1 MTSGA
6 DLRAAREGAGLSLAQ
21 MARRTHFTRSY
32 LSMIETGK
40 RPVSDEVVAV
50 YERVLGVPLSAPGD
64 PVRVAHE
71 WLLAD
76 SPAAVHTRAGRQIG
90 TSLVEEL
97 GRRAVELRRLDDVVS
112 SSVLLPVVA
121 AELRRAEEL
130 VRDARF
136 SEPVGRQLCAV
147 LGELAQLAGWV
158 AGDTGRL
165 AEAQRYY
172 LRGVEAAQAAGD
184 RVLGAQLISTLS
196 YQLANTGKVEDAVL
210 LARTAVRGAD
220 GATPVVRA
228 LLLER
233 VAWACAKAGDAGGAL
248 RALDAVDDA
257 YADRGVAEP
266 EWVYW
271 LDRNEI
277 DVMAGRC
284 LVELGRPGEAIP
296 LLSRA
301 LENYPEERSREVAL
315 YLTWLAESCA
325 RLGELD
331 AAEEIL
337 ERAGE
342 HAARMPSARV
352 DVRLEELRKLL

>member
-172 LRGVEAAQAAGD
+172 LRGGWRPRKQPG
-184 RVLGAQLISTLS
+184 
-196 YQLANTGKVEDAVL
+196 TGCS
-210 LARTAVRGAD
+210 G
-220 GATPVVRA
+220 
-228 LLLER
+228 
-233 VAWACAKAGDAGGAL
+233 
-248 RALDAVDDA
+248 
-257 YADRGVAEP
+257 
-266 EWVYW
+266 
-271 LDRNEI
+271 
-277 DVMAGRC
+277 
-284 LVELGRPGEAIP
+284 
-296 LLSRA
+296 
-301 LENYPEERSREVAL
+301 
-315 YLTWLAESCA
+315 
-325 RLGELD
+325 
-331 AAEEIL
+331 
-337 ERAGE
+337 
-342 HAARMPSARV
+342 PS
-352 DVRLEELRKLL
+352 